1 MIQLTLS
8 KVLFSVL
15 CATCFGFFLAVLG
28 IAGKVVVS
36 EIKILPAVIKSVF
49 VYDEKPWRIERGTFR
64 GVPLG
69 TKSRIAQEIFQF
81 IKIIAFSLL
90 FILLSYF
97 ALDGQI
103 RIYMLAIALLSLFF
117 TRKMLS
123 KTIFPV
129 LCVIIGEFYRFSAI
143 ALRLAFYIPRKF
155 CLQIKKIF

>member
-15 CATCFGFFLAVLG
+15 CATCFGILIAVLG
-28 IAGKVVVS
+28 ITGRVALS
-36 EIKILPAVIKSVF
+36 EIRILPGVLRSVF
-49 VYDEKPWRIERGTFR
+49 VYDGKPWGIARGRFIA
-64 GVPLG
+64 PPSAS
-69 TKSRIAQEIFQF
+69 KSRLAEEILRFLQ
-81 IKIIAFSLL
+81 IIGFSFL
-90 FILLSYF
+90 FIILSYF

-103 RIYMLAIALLSLFF
+103 RVYMLSISLLSLFL
-117 TRKMLS
+117 TRKFLS

-129 LCVIIGEFYRFSAI
+129 LCVIMGEIYRFIAI